1 MGRSLGWLK
10 LPMAEATEAAE
21 AAKVSLVSI
30 SFSSPGVFLHR
41 CQQSSLSSVAPR
53 ERKLAV
59 ASKRGGSTTH
69 GLLLVASVDGLED
82 KEDAEQEAAIAYL
95 AASATT
101 FLHCHDAR
109 RNQDEKNSLKGMM
122 INEVYHHKQKLI
134 SCLDSYRV

>member
-1 MGRSLGWLK
+1 MR
-10 LPMAEATEAAE
+10 
-21 AAKVSLVSI
+21 
-30 SFSSPGVFLHR
+30 R
-41 CQQSSLSSVAPR
+41 
-53 ERKLAV
+53 
-59 ASKRGGSTTH
+59 GSTTH

-95 AASATT
+95 AASSTT

-134 SCLDSYRV
+134 SIPRCCRMIYYRLPPTQFRNFLVGN